1 MQKPNIKSVE
11 IKKTGRFWSVFTDK
25 KLAATVLYKK
35 GALALQELI
44 QALAGIRAEPMSQP
58 AKGKLASAKAPTKSA
73 KHSAKPAAKSKPVDT
88 KPKPSDAKPA
98 GVPEPVG
105 AGISTQPV
113 AVG

>member
-11 IKKTGRFWSVFTDK
+11 ITKAGRFWSVLTDK
-25 KLAATVLYKK
+25 RLMATVLYKK

-44 QALAGIRAEPMSQP
+44 QALAGIKSEPMPEP
-58 AKGKLASAKAPTKSA
+58 AKGKPASAKTPTKSA
-73 KHSAKPAAKSKPVDT
+73 KHSAKPAGKSKPPDT

-98 GVPEPVG
+98 GVPVG
-105 AGISTQPV
+105 AGIATQPV